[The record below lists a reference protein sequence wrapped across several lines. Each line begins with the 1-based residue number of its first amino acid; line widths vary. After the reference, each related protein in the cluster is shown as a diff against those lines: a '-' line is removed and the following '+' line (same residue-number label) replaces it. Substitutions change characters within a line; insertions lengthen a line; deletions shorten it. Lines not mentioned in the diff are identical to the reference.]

1 MLGARRMSLNSYQ
14 TGRTTD
20 VTAMIAD
27 AMPPS
32 TCQFTASSDD
42 MCEITGHM
50 LVNGR
55 DDMCRVARRMW
66 QSNSRDSRDSRRHA
80 TQHMPVNSKL

>member
-1 MLGARRMSLNSYQ
+1 
-14 TGRTTD
+14 
-20 VTAMIAD
+20 
-27 AMPPS
+27 
-32 TCQFTASSDD
+32 